1 MANVRSFG
9 TVGFGFSALLCAFAV
24 ASCGGASGDDG
35 GEEGGSGGSGATG
48 GASTG
53 GAATGGA
60 SGAATGGA
68 TTGGAAGAGTGGA
81 TGGTAGAAT
90 GGTAGMDCV
99 PNTPAQTCS
108 GAAVN
113 SHMTPDGLLI
123 NWATYNVS
131 SGAWG
136 DSAVG
141 DLTGGTSKY
150 TGKMVDP
157 IAVELV
163 GSALHVTATIPP
175 YTPDVAD
182 DAENYAGLVFWFG
195 PCINASEYGGV
206 TFDVGR
212 TMGGAAL
219 RLQVQTSLNYPSEPQ
234 NSKGQC
240 IFMDCTSKWSEC
252 KGPDTL
258 VTVPEASEA
267 VMLPWANFTTGSP
280 NDGVTPEGLVGLQFQ
295 LECQSQTTACA
306 VDITLGNVSLTAL

>member
-9 TVGFGFSALLCAFAV
+9 TVGFGFSALLCAV
-24 ASCGGASGDDG
+24 ALSSCGGAQGDDG
-35 GEEGGSGGSGATG
+35 GEEGGSGGSGATATG

-60 SGAATGGA
+60 ATGGAATGGA
-68 TTGGAAGAGTGGA
+68 GTGGAATGGAAGDT
-81 TGGTAGAAT
+81 AT
-90 GGTAGMDCV
+90 GGTAGMTDCT

-113 SHMTPDGLLI
+113 SHMPADGLLI

-157 IAVELV
+157 ITVELA

-182 DAENYAGLVFWFG
+182 DPENYAGLVFWFG
-195 PCINASEYGGV
+195 PCINASAYGGV
-206 TFDVGR
+206 TFDVGG

-258 VTVPEASEA
+258 VVVPEVGEPA
-267 VMLPWANFTTGSP
+267 MLPWANFTTGSP

-295 LECQSQTTACA
+295 LECQSQTAACA
-306 VDITLGNVSLTAL
+306 VDITLGNVSLTPL